1 MIPWYQAALMVA
13 AAALCTW
20 LTRAIPFLLFR
31 NKQEPPQI
39 VRYLGKALPGAI
51 MSILI
56 IYCVRN
62 AGFSAPPYGLP
73 QLIAIAVVAAL
84 HLWKRNI
91 LLSIAGGTVLYMV
104 LLHVI
109 V

>member
-31 NKQEPPQI
+31 NKKEPPQF

-62 AGFSAPPYGLP
+62 AGFSVPPYGLP
-73 QLIAIAVVAAL
+73 QLIAVAVVAAL

-91 LLSIAGGTVLYMV
+91 LLSIAGGTVLYMI

>member
-31 NKQEPPQI
+31 NKQEPPKL

-62 AGFSAPPYGLP
+62 AGFTTPPYGLP
-73 QLIAIAVVAAL
+73 QIIAIAVVAGL
-84 HLWKRNI
+84 HLWKGNI

-104 LLHVI
+104 LIHVI